1 MPSYLFSILFFENV
15 SLFIK
20 IKRILLIYRE
30 MVQSW
35 TLSLLF
41 YRELTKMSLFSEII
55 LSFYRIF
62 REIFSLFR
70 QFLTIF
76 FENVTKFTYF
86 REIFT
91 KMSLFSEKCHY
102 FSRKCLNF
110 DNFGTKWS
118 LFYQFWPKFSQ
129 NGLLLW
135 ALTAPIEPKEP
146 AHGSHRACSRLP

>member
-1 MPSYLFSILFFENV
+1 MPSYLLSILFFENV

-102 FSRKCLNF
+102 FSRKCLFFHLFLLKMHDF
-110 DNFGTKWS
+110 DQKWS
-118 LFYQFWPKFSQ
+118 YFGSFSLKYAQ
-129 NGLLLW
+129 KWAISLL
-135 ALTAPIEPKEP
+135 
-146 AHGSHRACSRLP
+146 SRLP